1 MNLDRETVK
10 IWVIPFGVW
19 IALLA
24 LLAITVA
31 TAYVPLGAFNTILNM
46 GIAVAKIALIV
57 LFFMKILTSR
67 PLIQLAC
74 MVGLFWL
81 ILMFVL
87 TAGDYLTRS

>member
-10 IWVIPFGVW
+10 IWVIPFAVW
-19 IALLA
+19 IALLV

-46 GIAVAKIALIV
+46 GIAAAKVALIV
-57 LFFMKILTSR
+57 LFFMKILASR
-67 PLIQLAC
+67 PLIQLASV
-74 MVGLFWL
+74 VGLFWL
-81 ILMFVL
+81 ILMFAL